1 MTFWMPPVSDVNTKQ
16 RIPELLLCQFA
27 AISVILAMMDMFL
40 LNCLFCNVV
49 LMSLA
54 ALKGKNQGGVE
65 S

>member
-16 RIPELLLCQFA
+16 RIPELLLCQFS
-27 AISVILAMMDMFL
+27 AISVILAMMALFL

-49 LMSLA
+49 VMSLA
-54 ALKGKNQGGVE
+54 VLNCFE